1 MSCPVGTL
9 FSDHPAVIFHR
20 APLFSPQHLT
30 IFSESLSA
38 LGINRSHPLS
48 RWQVVC
54 VHAHVCVCACVHA
67 CPRCLSGRK
76 TRPGTNRYCVELN
89 NQLTER
95 FRPVVKPPTISGYTS
110 TSPKISPGTRH
121 WGSFLVPKGAPHFPL
136 PPGLCA
142 NCPLPSLLALCPI
155 SYRRLLLFQP
165 RAPATVESP
174 PTPPNLP
181 QARARTAFYRKCL
194 SSQYFHS
201 YQIVSS
207 WREAS
212 GVYLIDILNENI

>member
-20 APLFSPQHLT
+20 ASLFSPQHLT

-54 VHAHVCVCACVHA
+54 ARAHVCVCACVHA

-121 WGSFLVPKGAPHFPL
+121 WGLLPGPQRCSTLSSPTRSLRKLSPPQPARSLPYLIQTSAPL
-136 PPGLCA
+136 PAQGPCHRG
-142 NCPLPSLLALCPI
+142 I
-155 SYRRLLLFQP
+155 SSNPPKPASGQSTHRLLP
-165 RAPATVESP
+165 
-174 PTPPNLP
+174 
-181 QARARTAFYRKCL
+181 
-194 SSQYFHS
+194 
-201 YQIVSS
+201 
-207 WREAS
+207 
-212 GVYLIDILNENI
+212 